1 MLVSAIQQCEPAII
15 YIYSFPLEPLFYSLL
30 SHPTLLGHHR
40 APGYTSHYLFYT
52 WIHACMVTSLIRLF
66 VTLWTVCS
74 LPGFSVHG
82 IFQSKT
88 LKWVAIPSSRGS
100 FGSRDWTCVSFVS
113 CITGRFFT
121 AEILGKSFH
130 TLYCICFN
138 AAAAAKSLRSCPILC
153 DPIDG
158 SPPGSPIPGILQAR
172 TWEWVFQCCS
182 LNLFHPLLY
191 PLCPQIHSLCLHLY
205 SCPANRF
212 ISTIS
217 YFLYQFIIKL

>member
-82 IFQSKT
+82 IFQQEYWSW
-88 LKWVAIPSSRGS
+88 LPFPSPGDLPDLGIKPTSPALAH
-100 FGSRDWTCVSFVS
+100 
-113 CITGRFFT
+113 RFFT
-121 AEILGKSFH
+121 TEQPGKLEVKSIYILH
-130 TLYCICFN
+130 VN
-138 AAAAAKSLRSCPILC
+138 QIL
-153 DPIDG
+153 
-158 SPPGSPIPGILQAR
+158 S
-172 TWEWVFQCCS
+172 E
-182 LNLFHPLLY
+182 
-191 PLCPQIHSLCLHLY
+191 
-205 SCPANRF
+205 
-212 ISTIS
+212 
-217 YFLYQFIIKL
+217 